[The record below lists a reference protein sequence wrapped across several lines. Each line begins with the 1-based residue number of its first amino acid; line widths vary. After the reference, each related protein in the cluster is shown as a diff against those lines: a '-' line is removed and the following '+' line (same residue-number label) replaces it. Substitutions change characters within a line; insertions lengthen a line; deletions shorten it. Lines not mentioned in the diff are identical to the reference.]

1 MSRNDITIKITVKKK
16 KIHISEKLGGYM
28 KKIAQEIRKIRKSK
42 GITLK
47 KLSEKTELSIS
58 FLSQIERGISSMTIT
73 SLKKISDALGV
84 TMQELLSIEDNQH
97 FTQKKE
103 S

>member
-1 MSRNDITIKITVKKK
+1 
-16 KIHISEKLGGYM
+16 M